1 MLAMSQASPERA
13 PTKPWKI
20 LIVDDEVHILQTLRY
35 NLEKNGYLV
44 CTAGD
49 GRQALSV
56 LEIEKPDLC
65 VLDIMLPEL
74 DGTEVC
80 REIRKR
86 SNMPV
91 VMLSAK
97 DQEIDKVLLLEIGA
111 DDYITKPF
119 SIYEL
124 LARVKAHLRR
134 LGNTTRA
141 AQEVTVLTG
150 GDIELDVAR
159 QRVTKGGN
167 VVDLAPKEFA
177 LLHVLLENRGRVV
190 TRQTLLDRVWGYDFY
205 GDQQTVNVHI
215 RWLREKIEDD
225 PNDPKHIITVRSR
238 GYLFRD

>member
-1 MLAMSQASPERA
+1 MVEMSQASVERA
-13 PTKPWKI
+13 PSKQWKI
-20 LIVDDEVHILQTLRY
+20 LVVDDEVHILQTLRY

-49 GRQALSV
+49 GRQALSI

-91 VMLSAK
+91 LMLSAK

-134 LGNTTRA
+134 LGNAAKA
-141 AQEVTVLTG
+141 AQDVTVLTG

-159 QRVTKGGN
+159 QRVTKGGK
-167 VVDLAPKEFA
+167 VVELAPKEFS

-205 GDQQTVNVHI
+205 GDQQTVNVHV
-215 RWLREKIEDD
+215 RWLREKVEDD
-225 PNDPKHIITVRSR
+225 PNEPKHIITVRSR
-238 GYLFRD
+238 GYLFRE